1 MSESERL
8 DYLIKV
14 LEGNN
19 ARVFAEKTGIRT
31 DSLSRARKGT
41 NHPSSYFERV
51 LKAYP
56 DVSREWLYN
65 GEGAPL
71 VSMREKSEILLKLE
85 SLEKDVKRLMEMV
98 GSLAGNGL

>member
-1 MSESERL
+1 MNENERL

-31 DSLSRARKGT
+31 DSLSRARKGI
-41 NHPSSYFERV
+41 NHPSSYFERI
-51 LKAYP
+51 LSTYP

-65 GEGAPL
+65 GVGVPL
-71 VSMREKSEILLKLE
+71 ISMREKSEILLKLE

>member
-1 MSESERL
+1 MNENERL

-31 DSLSRARKGT
+31 DSLSRARKGI

-65 GEGAPL
+65 GEGDPL
-71 VSMREKSEILLKLE
+71 LIEREKGEVLARLERIEDEILRLTRLVELLLK
-85 SLEKDVKRLMEMV
+85 KK
-98 GSLAGNGL
+98 